1 MLQIYLAFAIYKVL
15 SLLMSMF
22 SLPILKVKVFHTV
35 SIVVFITL
43 KKAQNFQYVIVLIT
57 RSNHICAV
65 REKSTNTELFLVR
78 ISLYSVRI

>member
-1 MLQIYLAFAIYKVL
+1 MLQMYLAFAIYKVL

-57 RSNHICAV
+57 RSYHICAL